1 MWTKVVDN
9 SLVNNFCPCVPLG
22 LVLVV
27 VELKQFYLAKCLSLL
42 FLLYIPLNPF
52 KSPLYPLPNTPKKE
66 PLLK

>member
-1 MWTKVVDN
+1 M
-9 SLVNNFCPCVPLG
+9 NNFCQYDPLE
-22 LVLVV
+22 LVLILVK
-27 VELKQFYLAKCLSLL
+27 LKQFSLVKCLSLL